1 MCKGMPSN
9 SPSGLA
15 SRLALDRFIMTPPFL
30 VTTLAGLHFLQ
41 HLDPKGAL
49 KHMRM
54 IFWGALVMNWKV
66 RCDRMR
72 PPLPHRSHTAPIPL
86 PYRCHAAP
94 TRQGSSS
101 LT

>member
-15 SRLALDRFIMTPPFL
+15 SRLALDRFLMTPPFL

-66 RCDRMR
+66 S
-72 PPLPHRSHTAPIPL
+72 PF
-86 PYRCHAAP
+86 
-94 TRQGSSS
+94 
-101 LT
+101 